1 MWGRFAALL
10 FLAGVAPTELLAMN
24 MRADVPASR
33 CVVAGAEK
41 FRPGSIG
48 GAAICSEVERAIA
61 AQAPTARYSAE
72 IKVLSPSRLAATLIV
87 DGRTLPVQNFA
98 VMDGKLGATSI
109 ERFASALARAVV
121 EATKS

>member
-1 MWGRFAALL
+1 
-10 FLAGVAPTELLAMN
+10 MN
-24 MRADVPASR
+24 TRADAPGGR
-33 CVVAGAEK
+33 CVVNGAEK

-48 GAAICSEVERAIA
+48 SAAICGEVERAIA
-61 AQAPTARYSAE
+61 AQAPTARYTAE

-98 VMDGKLGATSI
+98 VMDGQLGTASI